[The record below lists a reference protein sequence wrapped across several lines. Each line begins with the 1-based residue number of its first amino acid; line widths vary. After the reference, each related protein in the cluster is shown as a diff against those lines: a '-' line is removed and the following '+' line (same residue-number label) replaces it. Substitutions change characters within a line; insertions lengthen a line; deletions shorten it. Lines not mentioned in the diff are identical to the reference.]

1 MSDMNHTVR
10 SGRGLPGFDPRAY
23 RNVVVLTGAGVSVA
37 SGIRPYRGPGGLWN
51 DATLARLADIETFVE
66 EPLEV
71 WKHWWKL
78 RELARAA
85 GPNPAHLALA
95 AFERARPAG
104 TRFTLVTQNVDG
116 LHVRAGSSA
125 LVEYHGNALRTRCS
139 DPRCGLEP
147 YEDAAES
154 GETVP
159 RCPRCGANLRPDIV
173 LFGES
178 IPEAARDTVD
188 RALAAC
194 DLFVAIGTSATVYP
208 AALFVDI
215 AKRRG
220 ARTVYLNL
228 QGLDALG
235 GSGSFDEEILGPA
248 EILVPLHF
256 APGAAEVD
264 GDRDPDTPTGARD
277 GFGGAS

>member
-1 MSDMNHTVR
+1 MSDLNHTA
-10 SGRGLPGFDPRAY
+10 SGGREQSRFDPFAY

-51 DATLARLADIETFVE
+51 DATLARLADIETFVA

-71 WKHWWKL
+71 WRHWWKL
-78 RELARAA
+78 RELARGAE
-85 GPNPAHLALA
+85 PNPAHLALA
-95 AFERARPAG
+95 AFERSRSAG
-104 TRFTLVTQNVDG
+104 SSITLVTQNVDG
-116 LHVRAGSSA
+116 LHGRAGSRA

-139 DPRCGLEP
+139 NPRCSLEP
-147 YEDAAES
+147 YDDRTASGDA
-154 GETVP
+154 VP

-178 IPEAARDTVD
+178 IPEAAREAVE

-235 GSGSFDEEILGPA
+235 GSGDFDEEILGPA
-248 EILVPLHF
+248 ELLAPRYF
-256 APGAAEVD
+256 APGA
-264 GDRDPDTPTGARD
+264 GASAAA
-277 GFGGAS
+277 GGAP